1 MKEKTIGKGPTAFT
15 KKMNERKAE
24 RRYVDSVVESLRTTD
39 MMDEV
44 EKHKD
49 PDAMF
54 VPGRKVKHRIP
65 KIFSTKKSTSKR
77 KNASKDRKCEDEK
90 CES

>member
-1 MKEKTIGKGPTAFT
+1 MKEKTIGKGPIAYT

-24 RRYVDSVVESLRTTD
+24 RRYVDSVVESLRMTD

-54 VPGRKVKHRIP
+54 VPSH
-65 KIFSTKKSTSKR
+65 
-77 KNASKDRKCEDEK
+77 
-90 CES
+90 

>member
-1 MKEKTIGKGPTAFT
+1 M
-15 KKMNERKAE
+15 RKAE
-24 RRYVDSVVESLRTTD
+24 RHYVDSVVESLRTTD

-54 VPGRKVKHRIP
+54 VPSRKVKHCIP
-65 KIFSTKKSTSKR
+65 KIF
-77 KNASKDRKCEDEK
+77 
-90 CES
+90 